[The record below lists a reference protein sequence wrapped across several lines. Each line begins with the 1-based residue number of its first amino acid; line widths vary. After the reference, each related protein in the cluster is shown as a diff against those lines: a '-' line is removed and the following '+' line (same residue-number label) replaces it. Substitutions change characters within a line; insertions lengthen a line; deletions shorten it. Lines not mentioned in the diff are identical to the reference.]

1 MNTPVKIVSMGRV
14 VISLGVAGLLSALV
28 GCATNPDSGGP
39 QVMTRPST
47 MALDIAFVA
56 DPGSP
61 SLTEIVVRPNGGD
74 VLLEAVPETPGRDNR
89 DKNWVTW
96 TSDRSFAI
104 FFGQFEDHK
113 KKPDKKFGDE
123 KDGWNKSYDNHG
135 KQVYKLKLKPGKGNG
150 GKEIQGAKY
159 TVISPAKCADTPL
172 DPECLNLD
180 PVIIVRY

>member
-1 MNTPVKIVSMGRV
+1 VKIESMVRV

-28 GCATNPDSGGP
+28 GCTTNNGGVEP
-39 QVMTRPST
+39 QIMTRPST
-47 MALDIAFVA
+47 KALDITYVA
-56 DPGSP
+56 DPGAQP
-61 SLTEIVVRPNGGD
+61 PTKIVVSPNDGD
-74 VLLEAVPETPGRDNR
+74 VLLDAVPETPGRDNR

-135 KQVYKLKLKPGKGNG
+135 KQVYKLKLKPGKGT
-150 GKEIQGAKY
+150 KEIQGAKY